1 MTRRALIAA
10 LVVRC
15 CLVCLAAGDAPR
27 IVSCAPAAT
36 ETIFD
41 LGGQECLVGRSSACL
56 YPAAATN
63 LPSVGAYSAPS
74 IERIVSLAPTHVVMT
89 YLSDPSMSN
98 RLERLG
104 IRVLQFPC
112 ERLADYAPMRARL
125 AALCG
130 IRPRRM
136 LAVVQREPMIVA
148 GKETL
153 PDDVLAEVG
162 CANAVTNRKGY
173 FVLSPEAR
181 VKLAADG
188 EVDFSMD
195 YDLTR
200 LGPKLAGA
208 IDELRRQ
215 LVATGV
221 GKRQECRFPEGGSPF
236 GEAALSPLHVEG
248 CHVGEAALSPLRVE
262 GFHVGEAALSPLHVE
277 GCHVGEAALSPLH
290 ATNDALFWLRVWRVL
305 AGLLVGASLALAG
318 AVLQTVLRN
327 PLADPF
333 VLGLSGGASLAAAA
347 VLATGL
353 AAVGA
358 FVLPVASFA
367 GAVAAL
373 LVVAAVARAAGGG
386 PVTLILSGVVMGGIT
401 SSFLMLILTFSESRA
416 LQSVTWWMMGN
427 LSSAEPAQLAVTGAC
442 AGVAAV
448 VLLAQARRLNAL
460 VLGADYARTLG
471 VRTERVVPLVL
482 GAASLATA
490 AAVSLAGV
498 IGFVGLI
505 VPHAV
510 RRLAGANHRALLPLS
525 AVGGGIFLVACDQ
538 AGRLFGEVEVPAGV
552 ITALAGGPFFLY
564 LLIRHA
570 RNQK

>member
-125 AALCG
+125 ATLCG

-208 IDELRRQ
+208 IDELRRK
-215 LVATGV
+215 LVATGA
-221 GKRQECRFPEGGSPF
+221 GKRQECRFPEGGPPF

-248 CHVGEAALSPLRVE
+248 D
-262 GFHVGEAALSPLHVE
+262 
-277 GCHVGEAALSPLH
+277 HVGEAALSPLH

-427 LSSAEPAQLAVTGAC
+427 LSSAEPAQLVVTGAC

-525 AVGGGIFLVACDQ
+525 ALGGGIFLVACDQ

>member
-10 LVVRC
+10 LVVCC

-41 LGGQECLVGRSSACL
+41 LGGQGCLVGRSSACL

-148 GKETL
+148 GRETL

-162 CANAVTNRKGY
+162 CANAVTNRYGY
-173 FVLSPEAR
+173 FVLTPEAR

-208 IDELRRQ
+208 IDELRRK
-215 LVATGV
+215 LVATGA
-221 GKRQECRFPEGGSPF
+221 GKRQECRFPEGGPPF

-248 CHVGEAALSPLRVE
+248 G
-262 GFHVGEAALSPLHVE
+262 
-277 GCHVGEAALSPLH
+277 HVGEAALSPLH

-373 LVVAAVARAAGGG
+373 LVVAAVARVAGGG
-386 PVTLILSGVVMGGIT
+386 AVTLILSGVVMGGIT

-471 VRTERVVPLVL
+471 VRTECVVPLVL

>member
-1 MTRRALIAA
+1 M
-10 LVVRC
+10 
-15 CLVCLAAGDAPR
+15 LAAACEAAAEDMPR
-27 IVSCAPAAT
+27 IVSCVPAAT

-41 LGGQECLVGRSSACL
+41 LGGEGCLVGRSSACK

-63 LPSVGAYSAPS
+63 LPSVGAYAAPS
-74 IERIVSLAPTHVVMT
+74 IERIVALAPTHVLMT
-89 YLSDPSMSN
+89 CLPDPSLSN
-98 RLERLG
+98 RLESLG

-130 IRPRRM
+130 LVPRRM
-136 LAVVQREPMIVA
+136 LAVVQREPLWVA
-148 GKETL
+148 GRETL

-162 CANAVTNRKGY
+162 CVNAVTNRKGY
-173 FVLSPEAR
+173 FVLSPEDR
-181 VKLAADG
+181 LKLAPDG
-188 EVDFSMD
+188 EVDFTMN

-200 LGPKLAGA
+200 LGPQLPAA
-208 IDELRRQ
+208 IDELRRK
-215 LVATGV
+215 LEAAGTAAPHMES
-221 GKRQECRFPEGGSPF
+221 RHLGGSGTAP
-236 GEAALSPLHVEG
+236 GGRASPRAV
-248 CHVGEAALSPLRVE
+248 
-262 GFHVGEAALSPLHVE
+262 
-277 GCHVGEAALSPLH
+277 
-290 ATNDALFWLRVWRVL
+290 TDALFWLRLWRIL
-305 AGLLVGASLALAG
+305 AGLLVGAALALAG

-347 VLATGL
+347 VLSTGL

-358 FVLPVASFA
+358 FVLPTASFA
-367 GAVAAL
+367 GALLAL
-373 LVVAAVARAAGGG
+373 AVVVAVARAAGGG

-427 LSSAEPAQLAVTGAC
+427 LSYAGPGQLAVTGAC
-442 AGVAAV
+442 AGVAAL
-448 VLLAQARRLNAL
+448 VLLAQARKLNAL
-460 VLGADYARTLG
+460 MLGADLARTLG

-482 GAASLATA
+482 GAAALATA

-525 AVGGGIFLVACDQ
+525 ALGGGVFLVVCDQ

>member
-41 LGGQECLVGRSSACL
+41 LGGQGCLVGRSSACL

-125 AALCG
+125 ATLCG

-148 GKETL
+148 GRNTL

-181 VKLAADG
+181 VKLAPDG

-208 IDELRRQ
+208 IAELRGR
-215 LVATGV
+215 VGATGGTPV
-221 GKRQECRFPEGGSPF
+221 AAFAGETPATPKIYESPV
-236 GEAALSPLHVEG
+236 APVA
-248 CHVGEAALSPLRVE
+248 
-262 GFHVGEAALSPLHVE
+262 
-277 GCHVGEAALSPLH
+277 
-290 ATNDALFWLRVWRVL
+290 DALFWLRVWRVL

-373 LVVAAVARAAGGG
+373 LVVAAVARSAGGG

-427 LSSAEPAQLAVTGAC
+427 LSSAEPAQLVVTGAC

-505 VPHAV
+505 VPHAI

-525 AVGGGIFLVACDQ
+525 ALGGGIFLVACDQ

>member
-1 MTRRALIAA
+1 MQGLLRACAAA
-10 LVVRC
+10 L
-15 CLVCLAAGDAPR
+15 LLAAACDAAAEDAPR

-41 LGGQECLVGRSSACL
+41 LGGAACLVGRSSACL

-74 IERIVSLAPTHVVMT
+74 IERIVALAPTHVLMT

-98 RLERLG
+98 RFERLG

-130 IRPRRM
+130 LVPRRM
-136 LAVVQREPMIVA
+136 LAVVQREPLIVA

-162 CANAVTNRKGY
+162 CVNAVTNRKGY

-181 VKLAADG
+181 VKLAPDG

-200 LGPKLAGA
+200 LGPKLPAA
-208 IDELRRQ
+208 IGELRRK
-215 LVATGV
+215 LAATGETPVVPV
-221 GKRQECRFPEGGSPF
+221 GGARSCATATGGTPVVPV
-236 GEAALSPLHVEG
+236 A
-248 CHVGEAALSPLRVE
+248 
-262 GFHVGEAALSPLHVE
+262 
-277 GCHVGEAALSPLH
+277 
-290 ATNDALFWLRVWRVL
+290 DALFWLRLWRVL

-358 FVLPVASFA
+358 FVLPTASFI

-373 LVVAAVARAAGGG
+373 LLVAAVARAAGGG

-401 SSFLMLILTFSESRA
+401 SSLLMLILTFSESRA

-427 LSSAEPAQLAVTGAC
+427 LSSAEPLQLALTGAC
-442 AGVAAV
+442 AGMAAI
-448 VLLAQARRLNAL
+448 VLLAQARKLNAL
-460 VLGADYARTLG
+460 VLGTDLARTLG

-525 AVGGGIFLVACDQ
+525 ALGGGVFLVACDQ

>member
-1 MTRRALIAA
+1 MRGLLRACAAA
-10 LVVRC
+10 L
-15 CLVCLAAGDAPR
+15 LVAAACDAAAQNAPR

-41 LGGQECLVGRSSACL
+41 LGGEACLVGRSSACL

-74 IERIVSLAPTHVVMT
+74 IERIVALAPTHVVMT

-130 IRPRRM
+130 LVPRRM

-181 VKLAADG
+181 LKLAPDG

-200 LGPKLAGA
+200 LGPKLPAA
-208 IDELRRQ
+208 INELRRK
-215 LVATGV
+215 LKAAGTAAPHMES
-221 GKRQECRFPEGGSPF
+221 RHLGG
-236 GEAALSPLHVEG
+236 
-248 CHVGEAALSPLRVE
+248 
-262 GFHVGEAALSPLHVE
+262 
-277 GCHVGEAALSPLH
+277 
-290 ATNDALFWLRVWRVL
+290 ALFWLRFWRVV
-305 AGLLVGASLALAG
+305 AGLVVGAALALAG

-333 VLGLSGGASLAAAA
+333 VLGLSGGASLAASA

-358 FVLPVASFA
+358 YVLPAASFI
-367 GAVAAL
+367 GAL
-373 LVVAAVARAAGGG
+373 LALAVVVAVARAAGGG
-386 PVTLILSGVVMGGIT
+386 HVTLILSGVVMGGIT
-401 SSFLMLILTFSESRA
+401 SSLLMLILTFSESRA
-416 LQSVTWWMMGN
+416 LQAVTWWMMGN
-427 LSSAEPAQLAVTGAC
+427 LSSAEPPQLAVTGAC
-442 AGVAAV
+442 ACVAAV
-448 VLLAQARRLNAL
+448 VLFAQARKLNAL

-525 AVGGGIFLVACDQ
+525 ALGGGVFLVACDQ

>member
-41 LGGQECLVGRSSACL
+41 LGGQGYLVGRSSACL

-125 AALCG
+125 ATLCG
-130 IRPRRM
+130 IQPRRM

-148 GKETL
+148 GRNTL

-162 CANAVTNRKGY
+162 CANAVTNRYGY
-173 FVLSPEAR
+173 FVLTPEAR

-208 IDELRRQ
+208 IDELRRK
-215 LVATGV
+215 LVATGA
-221 GKRQECRFPEGGSPF
+221 GKRQECRFPEGGLPF

-248 CHVGEAALSPLRVE
+248 G
-262 GFHVGEAALSPLHVE
+262 
-277 GCHVGEAALSPLH
+277 HVGEAALSPLH

-427 LSSAEPAQLAVTGAC
+427 LSSAEPAQLVVTGAC

>member
-41 LGGQECLVGRSSACL
+41 LGGQGCLVGRSSACL

-148 GKETL
+148 GRETL

-162 CANAVTNRKGY
+162 CANAVTNRYGY

-208 IDELRRQ
+208 IDELRQ
-215 LVATGV
+215 KLVATGA
-221 GKRQECRFPEGGSPF
+221 GKRQECRFPEGGLPF

-248 CHVGEAALSPLRVE
+248 D
-262 GFHVGEAALSPLHVE
+262 
-277 GCHVGEAALSPLH
+277 HVGEAALSPLH

-358 FVLPVASFA
+358 FVLPVASFV

-373 LVVAAVARAAGGG
+373 LVVAAVARAAGSG

-427 LSSAEPAQLAVTGAC
+427 LSSAEPAQLVVTGAC

>member
-1 MTRRALIAA
+1 M
-10 LVVRC
+10 
-15 CLVCLAAGDAPR
+15 
-27 IVSCAPAAT
+27 
-36 ETIFD
+36 
-41 LGGQECLVGRSSACL
+41 GRSSACL

-74 IERIVSLAPTHVVMT
+74 IERIVALAPTHVLMT

-130 IRPRRM
+130 IVPRRM

-153 PDDVLAEVG
+153 PDDVFDEVG
-162 CANAVTNRKGY
+162 CVNAVTNRKGY

-181 VKLAADG
+181 VKLAPDG

-200 LGPKLAGA
+200 LGPKLPAA
-208 IDELRRQ
+208 IAELRRKLEAAGTAAPHMESRHLGGSGTAAGGSQ
-215 LVATGV
+215 LAATANMGGSRSRATATGGTPV
-221 GKRQECRFPEGGSPF
+221 VPV
-236 GEAALSPLHVEG
+236 A
-248 CHVGEAALSPLRVE
+248 
-262 GFHVGEAALSPLHVE
+262 
-277 GCHVGEAALSPLH
+277 
-290 ATNDALFWLRVWRVL
+290 DALFWLRLWRVL
-305 AGLLVGASLALAG
+305 AGLLVGASLGLAG

-353 AAVGA
+353 AAFGA
-358 FVLPVASFA
+358 FVLPTASFF
-367 GAVAAL
+367 GAVVAL

-401 SSFLMLILTFSESRA
+401 SSLLMLILTFSESRA

-427 LSSAEPAQLAVTGAC
+427 LSSAEPVQLAVTGTC

-448 VLLAQARRLNAL
+448 VLLAQARKLNAL
-460 VLGADYARTLG
+460 VLGADLARTLG

-510 RRLAGANHRALLPLS
+510 RRLVGSNHRALLPLS
-525 AVGGGIFLVACDQ
+525 ALGGGVFLVACDQ
-538 AGRLFGEVEVPAGV
+538 TGRLFGEVEVPAGV

-570 RNQK
+570 RNKK

>member
-41 LGGQECLVGRSSACL
+41 LGGQGCLVGRSSACL

-148 GKETL
+148 GRETL

-162 CANAVTNRKGY
+162 CANAVTNRYGY

-208 IDELRRQ
+208 IDELRQ
-215 LVATGV
+215 KLVATGA
-221 GKRQECRFPEGGSPF
+221 GKRQECRFPEGGLPF

-248 CHVGEAALSPLRVE
+248 D
-262 GFHVGEAALSPLHVE
+262 
-277 GCHVGEAALSPLH
+277 HVGEAALSPLH

-427 LSSAEPAQLAVTGAC
+427 LSSAEPAQLVVTGAC

>member
-1 MTRRALIAA
+1 MRGLLRSCAVAL
-10 LVVRC
+10 L
-15 CLVCLAAGDAPR
+15 LAAACDAADARAPR

-41 LGGQECLVGRSSACL
+41 LGGEGCLVGRSSACL

-74 IERIVSLAPTHVVMT
+74 IERIVALAPTHVVMT

-130 IRPRRM
+130 IVPRRM

-162 CANAVTNRKGY
+162 CANAVTNRTGY

-181 VKLAADG
+181 VKLAPDG

-200 LGPKLAGA
+200 LGPKLPAA
-208 IDELRRQ
+208 IDELRWKLKAAGTAAPHMESRH
-215 LVATGV
+215 L
-221 GKRQECRFPEGGSPF
+221 GG
-236 GEAALSPLHVEG
+236 
-248 CHVGEAALSPLRVE
+248 
-262 GFHVGEAALSPLHVE
+262 
-277 GCHVGEAALSPLH
+277 
-290 ATNDALFWLRVWRVL
+290 ALFWLRLWRVL
-305 AGLLVGASLALAG
+305 AGLVVGAALALAG

-333 VLGLSGGASLAAAA
+333 VLGLSGGASLAASF

-358 FVLPVASFA
+358 FVLPTASFV
-367 GAVAAL
+367 GAVTAL

-401 SSFLMLILTFSESRA
+401 SSLLMLILTFSESRA

-427 LSSAEPAQLAVTGAC
+427 LSSAEPAELAVTGAC
-442 AGVAAV
+442 AGVAAI
-448 VLLAQARRLNAL
+448 VLLAQARKLNAL

-471 VRTERVVPLVL
+471 VCTERVVPLVL

-525 AVGGGIFLVACDQ
+525 ALGGGVFLVACDQ

>member
-41 LGGQECLVGRSSACL
+41 LGGQGCLVGRSSACL

-89 YLSDPSMSN
+89 YLSNPSMSN

-148 GKETL
+148 GRETL
-153 PDDVLAEVG
+153 PDDVLAEVV

-208 IDELRRQ
+208 IDELRRK
-215 LVATGV
+215 LVATGA
-221 GKRQECRFPEGGSPF
+221 GKRQECRFPEGGLPF

-248 CHVGEAALSPLRVE
+248 G
-262 GFHVGEAALSPLHVE
+262 
-277 GCHVGEAALSPLH
+277 HVGEAALSPLH

-427 LSSAEPAQLAVTGAC
+427 LSSAEPAQLVVTGAC

-525 AVGGGIFLVACDQ
+525 ALGGGIFLVACDQ

>member
-1 MTRRALIAA
+1 M
-10 LVVRC
+10 
-15 CLVCLAAGDAPR
+15 LAAACEAAAESAPR
-27 IVSCAPAAT
+27 IVSCAPAVT

-41 LGGQECLVGRSSACL
+41 LGGAACLVGRSSACL

-74 IERIVSLAPTHVVMT
+74 IERIVALAPTHVLMT

-130 IRPRRM
+130 LVPRRM

-162 CANAVTNRKGY
+162 CVNAVTNRKGY

-181 VKLAADG
+181 LKLVPDG

-200 LGPKLAGA
+200 LGPKLPAA
-208 IDELRRQ
+208 IANLRQQ
-215 LVATGV
+215 LAATGETPV
-221 GKRQECRFPEGGSPF
+221 VPVT
-236 GEAALSPLHVEG
+236 GETPVVPVA
-248 CHVGEAALSPLRVE
+248 
-262 GFHVGEAALSPLHVE
+262 
-277 GCHVGEAALSPLH
+277 
-290 ATNDALFWLRVWRVL
+290 DALFWLRLWRVL

-358 FVLPVASFA
+358 FVLPTASFI
-367 GAVAAL
+367 GAVVAL

-401 SSFLMLILTFSESRA
+401 SSLLMLILTFSESRA

-427 LSSAEPAQLAVTGAC
+427 LSSAEPLQLAVTGAC

-460 VLGADYARTLG
+460 VLGADLARTLG

-510 RRLAGANHRALLPLS
+510 RRLVGANHRALLPLS
-525 AVGGGIFLVACDQ
+525 ALGGGLFLVACDQ

>member
-1 MTRRALIAA
+1 MRGLLRSCAVAL
-10 LVVRC
+10 L
-15 CLVCLAAGDAPR
+15 LAAACDAADARAPR

-41 LGGQECLVGRSSACL
+41 LGGAGCLVGRSSACL

-74 IERIVSLAPTHVVMT
+74 IERIVALAPTHVVMT

-130 IRPRRM
+130 IVPRRM

-162 CANAVTNRKGY
+162 CANAVTNRTGY

-181 VKLAADG
+181 VKLAPDG

-200 LGPKLAGA
+200 LGPKLPAA
-208 IDELRRQ
+208 INELRRK
-215 LVATGV
+215 LAATGE
-221 GKRQECRFPEGGSPF
+221 GQRQECRFPEEGPPF
-236 GEAALSPLHVEG
+236 GEAALSPLH
-248 CHVGEAALSPLRVE
+248 
-262 GFHVGEAALSPLHVE
+262 
-277 GCHVGEAALSPLH
+277 
-290 ATNDALFWLRVWRVL
+290 ATADALFRLRLWRVL

-358 FVLPVASFA
+358 FVLPTASFHPA
-367 GAVAAL
+367 D
-373 LVVAAVARAAGGG
+373 
-386 PVTLILSGVVMGGIT
+386 IL
-401 SSFLMLILTFSESRA
+401 
-416 LQSVTWWMMGN
+416 
-427 LSSAEPAQLAVTGAC
+427 AC
-442 AGVAAV
+442 ASV
-448 VLLAQARRLNAL
+448 
-460 VLGADYARTLG
+460 
-471 VRTERVVPLVL
+471 
-482 GAASLATA
+482 
-490 AAVSLAGV
+490 
-498 IGFVGLI
+498 
-505 VPHAV
+505 
-510 RRLAGANHRALLPLS
+510 
-525 AVGGGIFLVACDQ
+525 
-538 AGRLFGEVEVPAGV
+538 
-552 ITALAGGPFFLY
+552 FF
-564 LLIRHA
+564 RSW
-570 RNQK
+570 RMR

>member
-1 MTRRALIAA
+1 M
-10 LVVRC
+10 
-15 CLVCLAAGDAPR
+15 PR

-41 LGGQECLVGRSSACL
+41 LGGEGCLVGRSSACL

-74 IERIVSLAPTHVVMT
+74 IERIVALAPTHVLMT

-130 IRPRRM
+130 LAPRRM
-136 LAVVQREPMIVA
+136 LAVVQREPLIVA
-148 GKETL
+148 GRDTL

-162 CANAVTNRKGY
+162 CANAVTNRTGY

-181 VKLAADG
+181 LKLAADG
-188 EVDFSMD
+188 EVDFTMD

-200 LGPKLAGA
+200 LGPKLPGA
-208 IDELRRQ
+208 IAELRRK
-215 LVATGV
+215 LETTGGTPVAPV
-221 GKRQECRFPEGGSPF
+221 A
-236 GEAALSPLHVEG
+236 GETP
-248 CHVGEAALSPLRVE
+248 
-262 GFHVGEAALSPLHVE
+262 
-277 GCHVGEAALSPLH
+277 
-290 ATNDALFWLRVWRVL
+290 ATPIYSALFWLRLWRVL

-353 AAVGA
+353 AAAGA
-358 FVLPVASFA
+358 FVLPTASFL
-367 GAVAAL
+367 GAVAARA
-373 LVVAAVARAAGGG
+373 VVAAVARAAGGG

-427 LSSAEPAQLAVTGAC
+427 LSSAGPAQLAATGAC
-442 AGVAAV
+442 AGVAAI

-471 VRTERVVPLVL
+471 VRTDRVVPLVL

-525 AVGGGIFLVACDQ
+525 ALGGGLFLVACDQ

-564 LLIRHA
+564 LLVRHA
-570 RNQK
+570 RNHE

>member
-1 MTRRALIAA
+1 MHGLLRVGVTAFL
-10 LVVRC
+10 
-15 CLVCLAAGDAPR
+15 LAAAPCAVAEGVPR
-27 IVSCAPAAT
+27 IVSCAPAVT

-41 LGGQECLVGRSSACL
+41 LGAAACLVGRSSACL

-74 IERIVSLAPTHVVMT
+74 IERIVALAPTHVLMT
-89 YLSDPSMSN
+89 YLSDPAMSN

-130 IRPRRM
+130 LRPRRM
-136 LAVVQREPMIVA
+136 LAVVQRKPLIVA

-162 CANAVTNRKGY
+162 CENAVTNRKGY

-181 VKLAADG
+181 VKLAPDG
-188 EVDFSMD
+188 EVDFTMD

-208 IDELRRQ
+208 IDELRRK
-215 LVATGV
+215 LAATGETPV
-221 GKRQECRFPEGGSPF
+221 APVKRRDAASPSDR
-236 GEAALSPLHVEG
+236 ARPL
-248 CHVGEAALSPLRVE
+248 
-262 GFHVGEAALSPLHVE
+262 
-277 GCHVGEAALSPLH
+277 
-290 ATNDALFWLRVWRVL
+290 DAPPADTLFWLRFWRVL
-305 AGLLVGASLALAG
+305 AGLIVGASLALAG

-358 FVLPVASFA
+358 YVLPAASFL
-367 GAVAAL
+367 GALVAL
-373 LVVAAVARAAGGG
+373 LVVVAVARAAGGG
-386 PVTLILSGVVMGGIT
+386 AVTLILSGVVMGGIT

-427 LSSAEPAQLAVTGAC
+427 LSSAEPLQLAVTGTC

-460 VLGADYARTLG
+460 VLGTDYARTLG

-510 RRLAGANHRALLPLS
+510 RRLVGANHRALLPLS
-525 AVGGGIFLVACDQ
+525 ALGGGVFLVVCDQ